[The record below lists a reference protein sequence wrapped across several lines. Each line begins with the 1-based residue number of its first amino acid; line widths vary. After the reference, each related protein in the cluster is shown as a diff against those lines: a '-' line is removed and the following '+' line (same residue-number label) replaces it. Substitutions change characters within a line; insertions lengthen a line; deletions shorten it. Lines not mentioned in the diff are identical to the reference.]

1 MDLTIVTNIIA
12 FFVFMIC
19 VLSYGIKLQLGI
31 KKPTTTKRGLLNIYY
46 YLWVRQMS
54 YDTNKLE
61 AIQTMRNLI
70 MSVTFLS
77 STMLILLG
85 VLLQTTSN
93 GFDDILHSFPSIS
106 SSILPQ
112 YKILVLF
119 IVVVFSLIMFL
130 LSLRHMVRFSILIG
144 IPTGVL
150 EKTSKQEVG
159 DKENNINELD
169 AQSIQSD
176 VFLKAMN
183 RFMYGIRGVYYVTAL
198 LLWFISS
205 YVFMIGTILIT
216 FFLIKYHDIKTPN
229 LEKTPI

>member
-1 MDLTIVTNIIA
+1 MRKIEI
-12 FFVFMIC
+12 
-19 VLSYGIKLQLGI
+19 
-31 KKPTTTKRGLLNIYY
+31 TKRGLLNIYY
-46 YLWVRQMS
+46 HLWVHEMS
-54 YDTNKLE
+54 YEKNKLE

-85 VLLQTTSN
+85 ILLQTTSS
-93 GFDDILHSFPSIS
+93 GFDDILHNFPTIS
-106 SSILPQ
+106 LSVLPQ

-144 IPTGVL
+144 IPTKVL
-150 EKTSKQEVG
+150 EKTSKQEFE
-159 DKENNINELD
+159 DKNNDICKVD
-169 AQSIQSD
+169 ALSIQSN

-205 YVFMIGTILIT
+205 YVFMIGTIIIT
-216 FFLIKYHDIKTPN
+216 FLLIKYHDIKTPR
-229 LEKTPI
+229 LETTLI

>member
-1 MDLTIVTNIIA
+1 
-12 FFVFMIC
+12 
-19 VLSYGIKLQLGI
+19 
-31 KKPTTTKRGLLNIYY
+31 
-46 YLWVRQMS
+46 
-54 YDTNKLE
+54 
-61 AIQTMRNLI
+61 
-70 MSVTFLS
+70 
-77 STMLILLG
+77 MLILLG

-106 SSILPQ
+106 SSVLPQ

-119 IVVVFSLIMFL
+119 VVVVFSLIMFL

-144 IPTGVL
+144 IPTKVL
-150 EKTSKQEVG
+150 EKISKEEFKGEKNDVY
-159 DKENNINELD
+159 ELD

-205 YVFMIGTILIT
+205 YIFMIGTILIT
-216 FFLIKYHDIKTPN
+216 FFLIKYHDIKTPS
-229 LEKTPI
+229 LVETPI